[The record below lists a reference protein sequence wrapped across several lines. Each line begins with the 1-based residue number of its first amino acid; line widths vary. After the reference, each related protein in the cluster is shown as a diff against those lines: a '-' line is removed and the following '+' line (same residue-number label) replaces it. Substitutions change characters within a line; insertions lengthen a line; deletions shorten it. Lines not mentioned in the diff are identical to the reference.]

1 MKKYLYLCCVLL
13 GIGLFSG
20 CKTTAKVTAT
30 LNDLNGEWNIVELNG
45 KHLNPEETKQMLGIE
60 TSMMRLFG
68 NAGCNRMMGKVEYS
82 PANKGII
89 HFMNVASTRMACPD
103 MSGEQELMKALPE
116 VVRFEMIGN
125 TKPVEKVALFGINN
139 ARLMVLEKKSK

>member
-1 MKKYLYLCCVLL
+1 MKKYLYLCCALL
-13 GIGLFSG
+13 GIGFFSG

-30 LNDLNGEWNIVELNG
+30 FDDLNGEWNIVELNG
-45 KHLNPEETKQMLGIE
+45 KHLNTEETKQTLGLE

-68 NAGCNRMMGKVEYS
+68 NAGCNRIMGKVEYS

-103 MSGEQELMKALPE
+103 MSGEQELLKTLPD
-116 VVRFEMIGN
+116 VARFEMIGD
-125 TKPVEKVALFGINN
+125 TKPVQKVALYGINN
-139 ARLMVLEKKSK
+139 TKLIVLEKKSK